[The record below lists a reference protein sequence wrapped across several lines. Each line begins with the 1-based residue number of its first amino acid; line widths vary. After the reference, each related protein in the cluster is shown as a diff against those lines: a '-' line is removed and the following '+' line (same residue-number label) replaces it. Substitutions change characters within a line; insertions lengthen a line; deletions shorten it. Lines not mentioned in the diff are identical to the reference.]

1 MNSDLPRFLHV
12 PQTEQEVVCLFGAL
26 LHDLDEFEKPLIVE
40 RVQAAFPDCI
50 VRAGGKLVRIE
61 FELYGSNFD
70 HDCKGCDMLVCWR
83 DDRNDWRPGFRVLQ
97 LADVVVAKKRQS
109 LFISLEEEYPA
120 PWNEQTFF
128 AAAERDGT
136 DPRDMALARAIIKL
150 AKERNWGPIWL
161 VNPKPVFAVGTP
173 QFFKVDSR
181 GCIGFPFSR
190 LRAGDAF
197 GELADRLNAVAPTLE
212 IQASDVGTKSKGGQ
226 LSQLFKSE
234 EQIREFFAV
243 WSWYTTRA

>member
-1 MNSDLPRFLHV
+1 L
-12 PQTEQEVVCLFGAL
+12 LFGAL

-50 VRAGGKLVRIE
+50 VKAGGKLVRIE

-83 DDRNDWRPGFRVLQ
+83 DDCNDWPPGFRVLQ
-97 LADVVVAKKRQS
+97 LADIVVAKNDRVSLSRSKRITQLRGTNRHFLLWPSVTAQTLVTWPLQERS
-109 LFISLEEEYPA
+109 LNWLR
-120 PWNEQTFF
+120 NET
-128 AAAERDGT
+128 G
-136 DPRDMALARAIIKL
+136 
-150 AKERNWGPIWL
+150 GPIGL
-161 VNPKPVFAVGTP
+161 VNPKPVFADGTP

-181 GCIGFPFSR
+181 GHIGFPFSR

-197 GELADRLNAVAPTLE
+197 GELADRLNEVAPTLE

-226 LSQLFKSE
+226 FSQLLKSE
-234 EQIREFFAV
+234 EQIRKFFAV
-243 WSWYTTRA
+243 WSWFITRA